1 MKNSGNR
8 SIEKKMIEGNIG
20 NGGIGVITAF
30 LLSQKHNIQ
39 SPIRFYVDTG
49 ASQTLICDS
58 DAKRIGIDYNKLTRS
73 PTPVC
78 GIGGDVCAYDLD
90 NCMLVFKFNRGG
102 GGLQI
107 EYLDS
112 VLILRHEFDSEKDRA
127 KIMVLPSLLGL
138 DILKRYRLSFCNY
151 SVRLEK

>member
-1 MKNSGNR
+1 
-8 SIEKKMIEGNIG
+8 MIEGNIG

-58 DAKRIGIDYNKLTRS
+58 DAKRIGIDYNKLPRS

-90 NCMLVFKFNRGG
+90 NCMLVFKFGTR
-102 GGLQI
+102 LQI
-107 EYLDS
+107 ENVDS
-112 VLILRHEFDSEKDRA
+112 ILILRHESDSEKERA